1 MREFFLIFVFMLQ
14 GDVFFSQ
21 ADSVVSDSVLTDSAK
36 NIHDALENIDPKA
49 GVDGAKET
57 AKDIVEQGFSWFDSV
72 VSWLTNE
79 GLSFCVSLLGA
90 LLFLAIGFW
99 VSKLIVK
106 ALRRM
111 MLRKKSD
118 PGLISFVTSLANIAL
133 KVMIIIS
140 VMGMVGIQMTSFI
153 AVLGAAGVA
162 IGMALQ
168 GTLSNF
174 ASGVMILVFKPYK
187 VDDYIEA
194 QGVAG
199 IVKEIQIFNTIITT
213 VDNKTIIVPNGALA
227 TNTLINYS
235 KQPTR
240 RVDWTVGVSYGTDF
254 KVARDSIMRI
264 LDADD
269 RVLKDPKA
277 FVSITE
283 LADSSVDIVVRAW
296 VKSPDYWDVYFDFYN
311 KVYVSF
317 NEEGI
322 EFPFPQM
329 DVHVKE
335 NNDK

>member
-1 MREFFLIFVFMLQ
+1 MSQ
-14 GDVFFSQ
+14 GDTT
-21 ADSVVSDSVLTDSAK
+21 ARPDSVIKLQDVLGG
-36 NIHDALENIDPKA
+36 IDAQA

-57 AKDIVEQGFSWFDSV
+57 AREMMAQS
-72 VSWLTNE
+72 VSWVDTVIDWITTE

-90 LLFLAIGFW
+90 LLFLGVGFW
-99 VSKLIVK
+99 ASKLIVK
-106 ALRRM
+106 ALRKM
-111 MLRKKSD
+111 MERKKSD
-118 PGLISFVTSLANIAL
+118 PGLISFVSSLANIAL

-187 VDDYIEA
+187 VGDYVEA

-199 IVKEIQIFNTIITT
+199 FVKEIQIFNTILTT
-213 VDNKTIIVPNGALA
+213 FDNKTIIVPNGVLA
-227 TNTLINYS
+227 TNTLTNYS

-240 RVDWTVGVSYGTDF
+240 RVDWSVGVTYGTDF
-254 KVARDSIMRI
+254 KVARDTIMRL
-264 LDADD
+264 LDADS
-269 RVLKDPKA
+269 RVLKDPQA

-283 LADSSVDIVVRAW
+283 LADSSVNIAVRAW
-296 VKSPDYWDVYFDFYN
+296 VNSSDYWDVYFDFYN
-311 KVYVSF
+311 NVYSTF
-317 NEEGI
+317 NAEGI

-329 DVHVKE
+329 DVHLKND
-335 NNDK
+335 NNEINK

>member
-1 MREFFLIFVFMLQ
+1 MLQ
-14 GDVFFSQ
+14 TDVFLSQ
-21 ADSVVSDSVLTDSAK
+21 GDTTARPDSVIKLQDVLGG
-36 NIHDALENIDPKA
+36 IDAQA

-57 AKDIVEQGFSWFDSV
+57 AREMMAQS
-72 VSWLTNE
+72 VSWVDTVIDWITTE

-90 LLFLAIGFW
+90 LLFLGVGFW
-99 VSKLIVK
+99 ASKLIVK
-106 ALRRM
+106 ALRKM
-111 MLRKKSD
+111 MERKKSD
-118 PGLISFVTSLANIAL
+118 PGLISFVSSLANIAL

-187 VDDYIEA
+187 VGDYVEA

-199 IVKEIQIFNTIITT
+199 FVKEIQIFNTILTT
-213 VDNKTIIVPNGALA
+213 FDNKTIIVPNGVLA
-227 TNTLINYS
+227 TNTLTNYS

-240 RVDWTVGVSYGTDF
+240 RVDWSVGVTYGTDF
-254 KVARDSIMRI
+254 KVARDTIMRL
-264 LDADD
+264 LDADS
-269 RVLKDPKA
+269 RVLKDPQA

-283 LADSSVDIVVRAW
+283 LADSSVNIVVRAW
-296 VKSPDYWDVYFDFYN
+296 VNSPDYWDVYFDFYN
-311 KVYVSF
+311 NVYSTF
-317 NEEGI
+317 NAEGI

-329 DVHVKE
+329 DVHLKND
-335 NNDK
+335 NNEINK